1 LQEAL
6 LIEESIL
13 MKKNIHDL
21 FLTLVLCGTGFLLM
35 GAGSELESV
44 PTNSIVKS
52 SITST
57 VNSRMT
63 GSVASKG
70 TTSIA
75 SRPTGSV
82 TGVMTTGTIGSA
94 VSSATT
100 TPVVLSPYAEELARI
115 LKFDRQVLITVKEET
130 HERIQRLI
138 GFDQDGFQIIAP
150 GIAVSVP
157 EEKTDHVLASL
168 RKKLIPLHYMPFLVE
183 MNTGLKIDKIGVIKG
198 TDQYEILRIMQTDGD
213 EYDISTQDVINRLKE
228 WEKISTFEI
237 VGADADWV
245 EIEFKTLPRD
255 LKAFAEEVHEF
266 SPDSVDDGPGSIEK
280 LINEI
285 KTTKRLFLLWE

>member
-1 LQEAL
+1 
-6 LIEESIL
+6 

-82 TGVMTTGTIGSA
+82 TGVMTTGTTGSA

>member
-1 LQEAL
+1 MQEAL

-245 EIEFKTLPRD
+245 EIEFKTLPPD

>member
-1 LQEAL
+1 
-6 LIEESIL
+6 
-13 MKKNIHDL
+13 M
-21 FLTLVLCGTGFLLM
+21 TLVVCGTAFLLA
-35 GAGSELESV
+35 GAGNEPQSG

-57 VNSRMT
+57 AVSRMT

-70 TTSIA
+70 TNSIA

-82 TGVMTTGTIGSA
+82 TGGMATGTTGSA
-94 VSSATT
+94 VSRATT

-115 LKFDRQVLITVKEET
+115 LKFDRHVLIMVKEET

-168 RKKLIPLHYMPFLVE
+168 RKKLIPLHYMPFVVE
-183 MNTGLKIDKIGVIKG
+183 MNAGLKIDKIGVIKG

-213 EYDISTQDVINRLKE
+213 EYEISNQDVIDRLKE
-228 WEKISTFEI
+228 WETISTFEI
-237 VGADADWV
+237 IGADSDWV

-255 LKAFAEEVHEF
+255 LKAFAEEVYEF
-266 SPDSVDDGPGSIEK
+266 SPDSVGDGPGTIDK
-280 LINEI
+280 LIKEI
-285 KTTKRLFLLWE
+285 KATKRLFLLWE